1 MKEGVQVG
9 LKGQTKEKE
18 TGQVEEENHPPDI
31 GRG

>member
-18 TGQVEEENHPPDI
+18 TGQVEEEIIPQI
-31 GRG
+31 